1 MYGSCTNVCT
11 DVITVDCTT
20 INSWNTNLT
29 TIYTTNLTKVTVQI
43 VVENTCTF
51 PESYHTQFNFQVS
64 GYFKKI
70 IFFLHM

>member
-1 MYGSCTNVCT
+1 MELWDEKMYST

-43 VVENTCTF
+43 AVENMYTF
-51 PESYHTQFNFQVS
+51 PASYHTQLN
-64 GYFKKI
+64 I
-70 IFFLHM
+70 